1 MNGFALT
8 FYEKVKD
15 YEICKAMQIL
25 QDMFLAELA
34 SRSTKTRSHSAVLF
48 REHMEGF
55 QRHSFSSSTPEIK
68 LYDSEKHNL
77 LVSKCLCLVMPL
89 PFTSAAKTC
98 LSKIYQG
105 GLAEEGLSLAL
116 ECYLFNLI
124 YEVPL
129 PPPGKKLK
137 FTCITEEVL
146 CQRPGLNELPLFDYS
161 LEDVLAL
168 VGVKDFLKLLSC
180 VMLEHQILILGSG
193 KYDSY
198 FCFRVFFVARS
209 CFRVCA
215 CAFLFACLCLRVP
228 VSVFVLAR
236 SCFRVCVCAFLFPCL
251 CLRVPVS
258 VFVFARSCF
267 RVCVCAFL
275 FPCLCLRV
283 PVSVFVLARSCF
295 RVCVCAFLLPC
306 LCLRVPVSVFVCA
319 FLFSCLCLRV
329 PVFVFVFARSCF
341 RVCVFV
347 FLFSCLC

>member
-1 MNGFALT
+1 
-8 FYEKVKD
+8 
-15 YEICKAMQIL
+15 MQIL

-55 QRHSFSSSTPEIK
+55 HRHSLSSSTPEIK

-116 ECYLFNLI
+116 ECYLYNLI

-198 FCFRVFFVARS
+198 FCFRVFVLRVPASVFVLARS
-209 CFRVCA
+209 CLRVCA
-215 CAFLFACLCLRVP
+215 CAFLFA
-228 VSVFVLAR
+228 
-236 SCFRVCVCAFLFPCL
+236 CL

-283 PVSVFVLARSCF
+283 PVSVFVFVFARSCF
-295 RVCVCAFLLPC
+295 RVCACAFLFPC
-306 LCLRVPVSVFVCA
+306 LCLRVPVSVFVLARSCFRVCVCVCA

-329 PVFVFVFARSCF
+329 PVFVFVLGC
-341 RVCVFV
+341 
-347 FLFSCLC
+347 